1 LTVTLSPTILA
12 TTGNLKAAFQGAFTM
27 KRAFTILLASS
38 FALPLPAQQPAGAG
52 AQQAQ
57 QTQTIQM
64 QCHDLASSGNY
75 VGPDETVINGK
86 ACHQVAVATPPPPAP
101 VASTANSDTPREATP
116 AKDAPVPMAIMLED
130 GTPVH
135 LVLAEN
141 LSSAT
146 AVTGDTVEFE
156 TVDDIVVSDLVVI
169 PHGSTAWA
177 TVTDAEHK
185 KHLGR
190 GGKLDLNIDKV
201 RLADGEKALLRG
213 VKDTKGG
220 GHTGAMTGAMVAT
233 SLVVWPAA
241 PFFLFMHGKD
251 VNIPKGTQITAFVQG
266 DMRLDANKFP
276 KQLAVAQ

>member
-1 LTVTLSPTILA
+1 M
-12 TTGNLKAAFQGAFTM
+12 M
-27 KRAFTILLASS
+27 KRTFTVLLVLG
-38 FALPLPAQQPAGAG
+38 FALPLPAQQVAG

-57 QTQTIQM
+57 TIQM
-64 QCHDLASSGNY
+64 QCRDLASSGNY
-75 VGPDETVINGK
+75 IGPDETVINGR
-86 ACHQVAVATPPPPAP
+86 ACHQVTVAVPAP
-101 VASTANSDTPREATP
+101 PDPVPSATNSDTPQPATSP
-116 AKDAPVPMAIMLED
+116 KDAPVPTAILLED

-135 LVLAEN
+135 LVLGEN

-156 TVDDIVVSDLVVI
+156 VVDDIVVDGLVVV

-177 TVTDAEHK
+177 TVTDAQHK
-185 KHLGR
+185 RHLGR

-213 VKDTKGG
+213 VKDTSGG

-266 DMRLDANKFP
+266 DMRLDASRFP
-276 KQLAVAQ
+276 KQLAVAH

>member
-1 LTVTLSPTILA
+1 M
-12 TTGNLKAAFQGAFTM
+12 M
-27 KRAFTILLASS
+27 KRTFTVLLVLG
-38 FALPLPAQQPAGAG
+38 FALPLPAQQA
-52 AQQAQ
+52 
-57 QTQTIQM
+57 QTIQM
-64 QCHDLASSGNY
+64 QCRDLASSGNY
-75 VGPDETVINGK
+75 IGPDETIINGR
-86 ACHQVAVATPPPPAP
+86 ACHQVTVAAPAP
-101 VASTANSDTPREATP
+101 APAPADPVPSAANTDTPQPATSP
-116 AKDAPVPMAIMLED
+116 KDAPVPMAIMLED

-156 TVDDIVVSDLVVI
+156 VVDDIVVDGLVVV

-177 TVTDAEHK
+177 TVTDAQHK
-185 KHLGR
+185 RHLGR

-213 VKDTKGG
+213 VKDTSGG

-266 DMRLDANKFP
+266 DMRLDASRFP
-276 KQLAVAQ
+276 RQLAVAQ